1 MGTILVTILERLSLK
16 WFYGVVRRTHDDQPA
31 LITTAPQASGDEYE
45 QRKKKY
51 AIMMA
56 TRAVCVILAASFY
69 HLSLFLSLGFAIA
82 GVILPWCAVLIANDR
97 PPKRRRAQL
106 GHVSVPAERALP
118 SGTDERVVDG

>member
-1 MGTILVTILERLSLK
+1 M
-16 WFYGVVRRTHDDQPA
+16 
-31 LITTAPQASGDEYE
+31 ITTAPQASGDEFE
-45 QRKKKY
+45 RRKKKY

-56 TRAVCVILAASFY
+56 TRALCVILAASTY
-69 HLSLFLSLGFAIA
+69 HLSMYLALGFAIA

-97 PPKRRRAQL
+97 PPKRRQAQL